1 MYMTINLKRS
11 HEKKRGANKMKIGL
25 VIKNGKIVTASDIYE
40 ADIGMEN
47 GKIIAIGK
55 GLDGNEIIEARGM
68 YVLPGA
74 VDAHVHFQL
83 PFCGTVSA
91 DDFESGTKAAAC
103 GGVTTV
109 IDFAIQSA
117 GKTLMET
124 IEARRKEADGKVC
137 IDYGLHA
144 GITDWKNPG
153 VWGEMEE
160 AVRYG
165 IPSFNEIFMV
175 YRKEGWI
182 ADDYDLWQALEVSRK
197 LGALICVHAEN
208 VFIIEALTDK
218 YLREGRTGAYY
229 HALSRPNFT
238 EGEAI
243 QRAITLAEAARGN
256 LLIVHMSTKEGV
268 KAVADGRKK
277 GVNVFAET
285 CPQYLLLT
293 DDLFKSENGH
303 YYATCPPLR
312 KQEDCDQLWKGLA
325 DGSVQ
330 TIGTDTCTFTTK
342 QKNMWEGDFTKIPYG
357 LPGVENLIPLM
368 YTFGV
373 VEGKFN
379 VNKLVE
385 LISTNP
391 AKLFGLYP
399 QKGAIAVGS
408 DADLCVFDPDK
419 KVTIDY
425 RELTSNC
432 DWSPYQGMTLKGYPA
447 MTVSRGEVVA
457 RDGRYIG
464 KVGRGRF
471 IKRKAGAF
479 TGGNY

>member
-1 MYMTINLKRS
+1 MRFHMDLS
-11 HEKKRGANKMKIGL
+11 L
-25 VIKNGKIVTASDIYE
+25 VIKNGKIVTATDTYE
-40 ADIGMEN
+40 ADIGIEN
-47 GKIIAIGK
+47 GKIMAIGK
-55 GLDGNEIIEARGM
+55 GLDGNQKIEARDM

-91 DDFESGTKAAAC
+91 DDFENGTKAAAC
-103 GGVTTV
+103 GGVTTI

-117 GKTLMET
+117 GKSLMET
-124 IEARRKEADGKVC
+124 VELRRKEADAKVC

-153 VWGEMEE
+153 VWDEMEE

-182 ADDYDLWQALEVSRK
+182 ADDYDLWQALKVSRK

-208 VFIIEALTDK
+208 VFVIESLTDK
-218 YLREGRTGAYY
+218 LLGEGNTSAYY
-229 HALSRPNFT
+229 HPISRPNFT
-238 EGEAI
+238 EGEAV
-243 QRAITLAEAARGN
+243 QRAITLAEAAQGN

-268 KAVADGRKK
+268 KAVADGRKRK
-277 GVNVFAET
+277 VNVFSET

-293 DDLFKSENGH
+293 DELFKSENGH

-312 KQEDCDQLWKGLA
+312 KQEDSDQLWKGLA
-325 DGSVQ
+325 EGSVQ
-330 TIGTDTCTFTTK
+330 TIGTDTCTFTTQ
-342 QKNMWEGDFTKIPYG
+342 QKDMWEGNFTKIPYG
-357 LPGVENLIPLM
+357 LPGVENLIPLL
-368 YTFGV
+368 YNFGV
-373 VEGKFN
+373 VEGKFSM
-379 VNKLVE
+379 NKLVA
-385 LISTNP
+385 LISSNP

-408 DADLCVFDPDK
+408 DADLCLFNPNLDI
-419 KVTIDY
+419 TIDF
-425 RELTSNC
+425 RNLQSNC

-447 MTVSRGEVVA
+447 LTLSRGEVVA
-457 RDGRYIG
+457 RDGKFTG
-464 KVGRGRF
+464 KVGWGRF
-471 IKRKAGAF
+471 LKRKAGSF
-479 TGGNY
+479 IESN